1 VLKISFFYFLIKIF
15 DTYIR
20 IILNWLIFIKL
31 LIFNYL
37 KSEAILME
45 IEKTRETSWKIQ
57 LKNKNE
63 NIELTS
69 VEISGEVRLIKLK
82 LLKNGDF
89 INVEMKK
96 EEFFNFLSLISA
108 FKDVVIGDDKI
119 SLTNDITHDDLE
131 SHKKINEDENIYVKI
146 ETQISEKDLKNN
158 ESNELNPEEWDPW

>member
-1 VLKISFFYFLIKIF
+1 
-15 DTYIR
+15 
-20 IILNWLIFIKL
+20 
-31 LIFNYL
+31 
-37 KSEAILME
+37 ME

-69 VEISGEVRLIKLK
+69 VEISGEVRLIKLR

-108 FKDVVIGDDKI
+108 FKDVVIGDDQI
-119 SLTNDITHDDLE
+119 SLTDDFISEDLE
-131 SHKKINEDENIYVKI
+131 SPKKISEDENIYVKI
-146 ETQISEKDLKNN
+146 EPQISEKDFK
-158 ESNELNPEEWDPW
+158 SNAVRELNPEEWDPW

>member
-1 VLKISFFYFLIKIF
+1 
-15 DTYIR
+15 
-20 IILNWLIFIKL
+20 
-31 LIFNYL
+31 
-37 KSEAILME
+37 ME

-89 INVEMKK
+89 VNVEMKK

-108 FKDVVIGDDKI
+108 FKDVVIGEDQI
-119 SLTNDITHDDLE
+119 SLTEDLIHEDLE
-131 SHKKINEDENIYVKI
+131 LDKKMEEDENIYVNI
-146 ETQISEKDLKNN
+146 DPQISEKDLKNN
-158 ESNELNPEEWDPW
+158 EVKELNPEEWDPW

>member
-1 VLKISFFYFLIKIF
+1 
-15 DTYIR
+15 
-20 IILNWLIFIKL
+20 
-31 LIFNYL
+31 
-37 KSEAILME
+37 ME

-69 VEISGEVRLIKLK
+69 VEISGEVRLIKLR

-119 SLTNDITHDDLE
+119 SLTDDLTHEDFE
-131 SHKKINEDENIYVKI
+131 SHQKINEDEKIYVKI
-146 ETQISEKDLKNN
+146 EPQISERELKNN
-158 ESNELNPEEWDPW
+158 EVKELNPEEWDPW

>member
-1 VLKISFFYFLIKIF
+1 
-15 DTYIR
+15 
-20 IILNWLIFIKL
+20 
-31 LIFNYL
+31 
-37 KSEAILME
+37 ME

-69 VEISGEVRLIKLK
+69 VEISGEVRLIKLR

-119 SLTNDITHDDLE
+119 SLTDDLIRE
-131 SHKKINEDENIYVKI
+131 DFKSHQKINEDENIYVKI
-146 ETQISEKDLKNN
+146 EPQISEKNLKNN
-158 ESNELNPEEWDPW
+158 EVKELNPEEWDPW

>member
-1 VLKISFFYFLIKIF
+1 
-15 DTYIR
+15 
-20 IILNWLIFIKL
+20 
-31 LIFNYL
+31 
-37 KSEAILME
+37 ME

-89 INVEMKK
+89 VNVEMKK

-108 FKDVVIGDDKI
+108 FKDVVIGEDQI
-119 SLTNDITHDDLE
+119 SLTEELIREDLE

-146 ETQISEKDLKNN
+146 EPQISEKNLKNN
-158 ESNELNPEEWDPW
+158 EVKELNPEEWDPW